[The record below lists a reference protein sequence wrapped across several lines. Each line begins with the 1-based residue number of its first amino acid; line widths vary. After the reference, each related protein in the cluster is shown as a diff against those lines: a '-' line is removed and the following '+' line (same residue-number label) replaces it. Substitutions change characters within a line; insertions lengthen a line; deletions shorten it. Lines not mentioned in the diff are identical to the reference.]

1 MSDDAFQARVHPWM
15 LACFGEEIARDPV
28 ERNHR
33 FLEES
38 IELVQ
43 ACGGTAEEA
52 HAVVDYVFSR
62 EPGET
67 AQEIGGVMVTLA
79 ALCLAHGEDMHKAGD
94 AELAAIWDKIDRIR
108 AKHETKPNFKQSA
121 QQ

>member
-1 MSDDAFQARVHPWM
+1 MSDDSFQARVRPWM
-15 LACFGEEIARDPV
+15 LACFGDEIARDPV

-43 ACGGTAEEA
+43 ACGGTAAEA

-62 EPGET
+62 EPGDT

-79 ALCLAHGEDMHKAGD
+79 ALCLAQGQDMHQAGD
-94 AELAAIWDKIDRIR
+94 AELSAIWDKIDRIR
-108 AKHETKPNFKQSA
+108 AKHDTKPNFKLSA
-121 QQ
+121 Q